1 MDRLLTRTLYRAM
14 SRASRALKHAYI
26 DSPGD
31 SQDFFDRNCEP
42 RKEIIEGL
50 HRESQ
55 LATIAGPFGVGK
67 SPLLAHLTVC
77 LLNGIP
83 FCGRN
88 VTKRP
93 VVVFDFETAG
103 PDYRRNVCNV
113 ADRLQVSRPS
123 VPRELEVYLEHDSA
137 DEPATRKLLNLVKSD
152 SLENRI
158 QFLRHIF
165 ADKPNAYLIIDP
177 LE

>member
-1 MDRLLTRTLYRAM
+1 MDGLLTRTSCRAM
-14 SRASRALKHAYI
+14 SSASPVFGHGHTDER
-26 DSPGD
+26 GD
-31 SQDFFDRNCEP
+31 GHDFFDRNSEP

-88 VTKRP
+88 VSKRP

-103 PDYRRNVCNV
+103 PDYRRNLCNV
-113 ADRLQVSRPS
+113 ADRFG
-123 VPRELEVYLEHDSA
+123 VPRPLVPDELEVYLEHDSA
-137 DEPATRKLLNLVKSD
+137 DERATRKLLEV
-152 SLENRI
+152 
-158 QFLRHIF
+158 
-165 ADKPNAYLIIDP
+165 
-177 LE
+177 